1 MTLGFMIGISYFNDK
16 SYIYLRCEFNKEVYM
31 IYLDNAA
38 TSFPKPS
45 EVYEEVLN
53 CMKNYCA
60 NPGRGSHDMS
70 VKSALKIM
78 DTREAICELF
88 NISSPFNL
96 IFTSNATESLNIA
109 IKGALKRGDH
119 VISTVIEHNSVLR
132 PLHSLSE
139 SGVEITLVGVDKA
152 GSVNPKDIKS
162 EIKENTKMII
172 INHASNVLGS
182 IQDIKSI
189 GRLSNENGII
199 FMVDASQS
207 AGVIPID
214 VENDHIDLLA
224 FPGHKGLLGP
234 QGTGGLFIRDGI
246 KLKNFKE
253 GGTGSNSHFMV
264 QPDFIPDQF
273 ESGTLNTPGIAG
285 LCEGIKFI
293 KRVGIDT
300 IGKREE
306 ELLSHLLEE
315 LKKLS
320 YVKIYGSNS
329 TKQRSAVLSFNI
341 DGIDASTV
349 GEQLDEGGIAVRTG
363 YHCAPLIHDVI
374 GTECTGTVRV
384 SPGYFNTFREI
395 EKLVE
400 AITMIYRV
408 K

>member
-1 MTLGFMIGISYFNDK
+1 
-16 SYIYLRCEFNKEVYM
+16 M

-45 EVYEEVLN
+45 EVYDQVLN

-78 DTREAICELF
+78 EAREEICELF
-88 NISSPFNL
+88 NIPSPLNL
-96 IFTSNATESLNIA
+96 IFTSNATEALNIS

-119 VISTVIEHNSVLR
+119 MISTVIEHNSVLR
-132 PLHSLSE
+132 PLHSLFE
-139 SGVEITLVGVDKA
+139 DGVEVTLVGVDKS
-152 GSVNPKDIKS
+152 GYINFNDIKK
-162 EIKENTKMII
+162 EIKKNTKMII
-172 INHASNVLGS
+172 INHTSNVLGT

-189 GRLSNENGII
+189 GRLSKENGII

-224 FPGHKGLLGP
+224 FPGHKGLFGP

-246 KLKNFKE
+246 KLRNFKE

-264 QPDFIPDQF
+264 QPDFVPDQF

-285 LCEGIKFI
+285 LCEGVKFI
-293 KRVGIDT
+293 KR
-300 IGKREE
+300 IGLDNIRKYEE
-306 ELLSHLLEE
+306 ELLWYLLEQI
-315 LKKLS
+315 KKLS
-320 YVKIYGSNS
+320 YVKIYGSDS
-329 TKQRSAVLSFNI
+329 KKQRSAVISLNV
-341 DGIDASTV
+341 DGIDASIV
-349 GEQLDEGGIAVRTG
+349 GEQLNERGIAVRTG

-374 GTECTGTVRV
+374 GTEYAGTVRV
-384 SPGYFNTFREI
+384 SPGYFNTFEDI

-400 AITMIYRV
+400 AIIMIYRL

>member
-1 MTLGFMIGISYFNDK
+1 
-16 SYIYLRCEFNKEVYM
+16 M

-45 EVYEEVLN
+45 KVYEEVLN
-53 CMKNYCA
+53 CMENYAA

-70 VKSALKIM
+70 VKAALKIM
-78 DTREAICELF
+78 ETREELCQFF
-88 NISSPFNL
+88 NIPSPFNL
-96 IFTSNATESLNIA
+96 IFTNNATEGLNIG
-109 IKGALKRGDH
+109 IKGALEKEDH

-139 SGVEITLVGVDKA
+139 KGIDVTLVGVDKA
-152 GSVNPKDIKS
+152 GYVNIDDIHEAIRK
-162 EIKENTKMII
+162 NTKMII

-182 IQDIKSI
+182 IQDIDII
-189 GRLSNENGII
+189 GKIAKENGIL

-214 VENDHIDLLA
+214 VESSHIDLLA

-234 QGTGGLFIRDGI
+234 QGTGGLFIRDGV

-293 KRVGIDT
+293 KEVGIAN
-300 IGKREE
+300 IQKHEE
-306 ELLSHLLEE
+306 ELLSHLLKE

-320 YVKIYGSNS
+320 YVKIYGNHSMN
-329 TKQRSAVLSFNI
+329 RRAAVISFNI
-341 DGIDASTV
+341 DGIDASVV
-349 GEQLDEGGIAVRTG
+349 GEKLNDMGIAVRTG

-374 GTECTGTVRV
+374 GTELAGTVRV
-384 SPGYFNTFREI
+384 SPGYFNTSENI

-400 AITMIYRV
+400 ALMKIYNAG
-408 K
+408 